1 MQANLI
7 ASLVSNLQDYAFLL
21 LDHKGRILTWNSN
34 AEKITKYTADQV
46 CGQYLTY
53 LQPSG
58 HKTDLES
65 EYDFITRFPQS
76 QVEGERWFQRADHQ
90 LFLGY
95 LAVAPVHDTTGTLTN
110 FAVMIHNI
118 THYLHTEDRFRV
130 AVEAAPN
137 AMVMVDKQGKIV
149 LVNSQTEILF
159 GYPRQELIGQ
169 RVEILVPERYRQ
181 SHPTYRN
188 DFFSSP
194 QARPMGAGR
203 DLYGRRKDG
212 QEMAIEIGLNPLITE
227 EGSFVLA
234 SIIDITERKRA
245 EEKFRV
251 AVEAAPN
258 AMVMVDKQGKIVLV
272 NSQTEILFGYPR
284 QELINHHLEMLVPER
299 YRQGHPTYR
308 NDFFINPH
316 ARPMGAGRDL
326 YGRRKDGQEIAIE
339 IGLNPLIT
347 EEGAFVLASI
357 IDITERKRTEEQIK
371 ASLLEKE
378 VLLKEIHHRV
388 KNNLQLVSS
397 LLQLQSGYIKNVE
410 TLGLFQESQDR
421 IRSIAII
428 HEKLYQSESLAKVD
442 FAEYISSLTSLLLH
456 TYSSPKNPVKLE
468 TKITAIPIG
477 IDLAVPVGLI
487 LNELLT
493 NILKYAFPDN
503 RQGKIQIS
511 LEPDAEKRLI
521 LTVSD
526 DGVGMPDTVKVQ
538 SPTTLGLR
546 LVKILAKQLA
556 AEVTFHTSTAGTSFQ
571 FLFPDLN

>member
-1 MQANLI
+1 PA
-7 ASLVSNLQDYAFLL
+7 
-21 LDHKGRILTWNSN
+21 
-34 AEKITKYTADQV
+34 
-46 CGQYLTY
+46 
-53 LQPSG
+53 
-58 HKTDLES
+58 
-65 EYDFITRFPQS
+65 
-76 QVEGERWFQRADHQ
+76 
-90 LFLGY
+90 
-95 LAVAPVHDTTGTLTN
+95 
-110 FAVMIHNI
+110 
-118 THYLHTEDRFRV
+118 
-130 AVEAAPN
+130 
-137 AMVMVDKQGKIV
+137 
-149 LVNSQTEILF
+149 
-159 GYPRQELIGQ
+159 
-169 RVEILVPERYRQ
+169 
-181 SHPTYRN
+181 YRN
-188 DFFSSP
+188 DFFVSP
-194 QARPMGAGR
+194 HARPMGAGR

-212 QEMAIEIGLNPLITE
+212 QEIAIEIGLNPLITE

>member
-1 MQANLI
+1 
-7 ASLVSNLQDYAFLL
+7 
-21 LDHKGRILTWNSN
+21 
-34 AEKITKYTADQV
+34 
-46 CGQYLTY
+46 
-53 LQPSG
+53 
-58 HKTDLES
+58 
-65 EYDFITRFPQS
+65 
-76 QVEGERWFQRADHQ
+76 
-90 LFLGY
+90 
-95 LAVAPVHDTTGTLTN
+95 
-110 FAVMIHNI
+110 
-118 THYLHTEDRFRV
+118 
-130 AVEAAPN
+130 
-137 AMVMVDKQGKIV
+137 
-149 LVNSQTEILF
+149 
-159 GYPRQELIGQ
+159 
-169 RVEILVPERYRQ
+169 
-181 SHPTYRN
+181 
-188 DFFSSP
+188 
-194 QARPMGAGR
+194 
-203 DLYGRRKDG
+203 
-212 QEMAIEIGLNPLITE
+212 
-227 EGSFVLA
+227 
-234 SIIDITERKRA
+234 
-245 EEKFRV
+245 
-251 AVEAAPN
+251 
-258 AMVMVDKQGKIVLV
+258 
-272 NSQTEILFGYPR
+272 
-284 QELINHHLEMLVPER
+284 PER

>member
-347 EEGAFVLASI
+347 EEGAFVL
-357 IDITERKRTEEQIK
+357 
-371 ASLLEKE
+371 
-378 VLLKEIHHRV
+378 
-388 KNNLQLVSS
+388 
-397 LLQLQSGYIKNVE
+397 
-410 TLGLFQESQDR
+410 
-421 IRSIAII
+421 
-428 HEKLYQSESLAKVD
+428 
-442 FAEYISSLTSLLLH
+442 
-456 TYSSPKNPVKLE
+456 
-468 TKITAIPIG
+468 
-477 IDLAVPVGLI
+477 
-487 LNELLT
+487 
-493 NILKYAFPDN
+493 
-503 RQGKIQIS
+503 
-511 LEPDAEKRLI
+511 
-521 LTVSD
+521 
-526 DGVGMPDTVKVQ
+526 
-538 SPTTLGLR
+538 
-546 LVKILAKQLA
+546 
-556 AEVTFHTSTAGTSFQ
+556 
-571 FLFPDLN
+571 